1 MENDSLTVHKNN
13 TYAHHSL
20 LMSVYR
26 VRAVLNPAPADLLI
40 TTTKEHPMHETFW
53 ITSLHLNN
61 LGHFEYC
68 IINFSI
74 YHKDLRFLVVFFY
87 VLTVI
92 VSLSFLYNPNE
103 CPIPPFLSISILAHS
118 TLSKK

>member
-13 TYAHHSL
+13 PYAHHSL

-40 TTTKEHPMHETFW
+40 TTPKEHPMHVRFW
-53 ITSLHLNN
+53 ITSLQLKKF
-61 LGHFEYC
+61 GHFRFW
-68 IINFSI
+68 ITNVSV
-74 YHKDLRFLVVFFY
+74 YHRSLRFLVVVLY

-92 VSLSFLYNPNE
+92 VSLSFLYNPIE
-103 CPIPPFLSISILAHS
+103 CPIPSFLSISILAQC
-118 TLSKK
+118 TLGRK